1 MLGKARVGSAATR
14 ANIRT
19 RRLIDM
25 PDARDEILAECA
37 LAFSANSDD
46 CNKYVKAV
54 AGPFFDPDLF
64 TGPGM
69 NADAIVALV
78 RASKDWT
85 SLGTVHDQAI
95 AKAKAGQFVVAG
107 MTSAELN
114 STNGHI
120 AIVVG
125 DDGQLSG
132 SVRVPI
138 CYAGSLNAA
147 ARVQRK
153 RVSET
158 FGAQV
163 ARDGKIS
170 YFSHDVQTLPAVVA
184 LSRLV
189 DNLRGVRIPT
199 TEIGR
204 VPVAGK
210 GKGKGKKVSVKTAST
225 PRKKGTQKRKRGG

>member
-1 MLGKARVGSAATR
+1 MSGNAGIR
-14 ANIRT
+14 ANISARG
-19 RRLIDM
+19 LIGM
-25 PDARDEILAECA
+25 ADARDEILAECA
-37 LAFSANSDD
+37 LAFSTNSDD

-69 NADAIVALV
+69 NADAIMGQL
-78 RASKDWT
+78 RASADWT
-85 SLGTVHDQAI
+85 ALGTDHTQAI
-95 AKAKAGQFVVAG
+95 AAAKAGKFVIAG

-114 STNGHI
+114 STNGHL
-120 AIVVG
+120 AVVVG

-132 SVRVPI
+132 SVLVPI

-163 ARDGKIS
+163 ARDKKIS
-170 YFSHDVQTLPAVVA
+170 YFARDAQTMPAIAA

-189 DNLRGVRIPT
+189 DDLRGVKVPT
-199 TEIGR
+199 TEMSRVLVNGR
-204 VPVAGK
+204 S
-210 GKGKGKKVSVKTAST
+210 KGKKARTKPTSKVQS
-225 PRKKGTQKRKRGG
+225 PP

>member
-1 MLGKARVGSAATR
+1 MA
-14 ANIRT
+14 
-19 RRLIDM
+19 
-25 PDARDEILAECA
+25 DARDEILAECA

-64 TGPGM
+64 MGPGM
-69 NADAIVALV
+69 NADAIVGQL
-78 RASKDWT
+78 RASADWT
-85 SLGTVHDQAI
+85 ALGTDHTQAI
-95 AKAKAGQFVVAG
+95 AKAKAGKFVIAG

-114 STNGHI
+114 STNGHL
-120 AIVVG
+120 AVVVG
-125 DDGQLSG
+125 DDGKPSG
-132 SVRVPI
+132 SVLVPI

-163 ARDGKIS
+163 AQDKKIS
-170 YFSHDVQTLPAVVA
+170 YFSRDVQTMPAIAA

-189 DNLRGVRIPT
+189 DDLRGVKVPT
-199 TEIGR
+199 TEMSR
-204 VPVAGK
+204 VVVSGK
-210 GKGKGKKVSVKTAST
+210 SKGKKARTKPAS
-225 PRKKGTQKRKRGG
+225 KVQEKGRQKRKRGG